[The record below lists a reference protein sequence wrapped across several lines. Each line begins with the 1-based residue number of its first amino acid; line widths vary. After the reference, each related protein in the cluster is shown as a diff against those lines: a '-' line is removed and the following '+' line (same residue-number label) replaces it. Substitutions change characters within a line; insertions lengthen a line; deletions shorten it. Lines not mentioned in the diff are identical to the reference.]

1 MANDTE
7 QQKPRKRDSKQ
18 SSGGNVQF
26 TQANPAI
33 VEELIGHTGARGE
46 ATQVRCK
53 VLEGPDAN
61 KIIRKNVKGP
71 VRLGDTLMLRN
82 TEIEAQKLSQK
93 RR

>member
-1 MANDTE
+1 M
-7 QQKPRKRDSKQ
+7 
-18 SSGGNVQF
+18 QF
-26 TQANPAI
+26 TQANPAV

-71 VRLGDTLMLRN
+71 VKVGDTLMLRN